1 MDRIEQ
7 YFIEEKKTTPVVAKV
22 LLKPLEKYEDIKSE
36 FLYWIKHRN
45 YDAPDAIEIG
55 GYTAKMIQELAPMM
69 DAAGVYSFMV
79 TLRDNPKKAQEYIDN
94 GFPRK

>member
-36 FLYWIKHRN
+36 FLYWIEHRN

-55 GYTAKMIQELAPMM
+55 GYTAKKIQELAPMM
-69 DAAGVYSFMV
+69 DAAGVYNFMV
-79 TLRDNPKKAQEYIDN
+79 TLRDNPKKAQGYINN